1 MVTPQQL
8 DSENCSVEGCPAEG
22 RRRYHV
28 KGQPTLCDE
37 HFAAKARANANGSG
51 SNEQRLGLVE
61 QVPKLERLARRLERA
76 RRKAEPAVRELKAT
90 QSGTRPSRCSSV
102 APIAP
107 GVFDPSHAHLHMASQ
122 PEGSGCLLCK
132 HLADRKRGG
141 RARRRR
147 VQHVQ
152 HAVGFLEQ
160 EVLDQFPVR
169 AHALGPDAR
178 GAEPQVA

>member
-1 MVTPQQL
+1 LLFQGLVTMVTPQQL

-76 RRKAEPAVRELKAT
+76 RRKAEPAVRELKAA
-90 QSGTRPSRCSSV
+90 QNGTRR
-102 APIAP
+102 
-107 GVFDPSHAHLHMASQ
+107 
-122 PEGSGCLLCK
+122 
-132 HLADRKRGG
+132 
-141 RARRRR
+141 RARRRPR
-147 VQHVQ
+147 LHTCWRDYPSY
-152 HAVGFLEQ
+152 LN
-160 EVLDQFPVR
+160 
-169 AHALGPDAR
+169 DAR
-178 GAEPQVA
+178 ASDTTRKDGG